1 MKHKVVLP
9 TFLIGCT
16 LLVLFMRHHPLFPVL
31 LITLVLLFS
40 IIVSVGVIYLR
51 WSYFIPIRFRT
62 KHSYVLLTFDDGPGA
77 LTPQILDVLK
87 QEQVSALF
95 FLVGERAQQHPEIV
109 RRMIREGH
117 AIGNHT
123 QSHLNFFALSPGNI
137 VYREIHDGA
146 QTLGEISGEKRL
158 PFRPPIGYTNPII
171 ARKLKKNG
179 APPVIGWSLRTFDTL
194 RKKPEN
200 LLRHLVRKTK
210 PGTIVL
216 LHDTQPSTVA
226 VLATYIRE
234 ARKNGI
240 IFAGSGQL
248 KAFIDEIYT
257 HSL

>member
-16 LLVLFMRHHPLFPVL
+16 LLILFMRHHPWFPTL
-31 LITLVLLFS
+31 LITILFLFS
-40 IIVSVGVIYLR
+40 IIVSVGVIYLS
-51 WSYFIPIRFRT
+51 WSYFIPVRSRT
-62 KHSYVLLTFDDGPGA
+62 KHPYVLLTFDDGPGP
-77 LTPQILDVLK
+77 LTPQILDILQ
-87 QEQVSALF
+87 QEHVSALF
-95 FLVGERAQQHPEIV
+95 FLVGEQAQQNPEIV

-137 VYREIHDGA
+137 VSREIREGA
-146 QTLGEISGEKRL
+146 ETLRTISGEQQL

-171 ARKLKKNG
+171 ARKLKKNNT
-179 APPVIGWSLRTFDTL
+179 PVIGWSLRTFDTL
-194 RKKPEN
+194 RKNPEN
-200 LLRHLVRKTK
+200 LLRHLVHKTK
-210 PGTIVL
+210 PGMIIL

-226 VLATYIRE
+226 ILETYIRE

-240 IFAGSGQL
+240 IFAGSEQL
-248 KAFIDEIYT
+248 KAFIHEIYT